1 MTTRSFT
8 TDSAL
13 QRHQIVKYMTVLGV
27 KWVVDESL
35 PRDQVGFTVTSAT
48 DEQWEDVRSFV
59 DKVKG

>member
-13 QRHQIVKYMTVLGV
+13 QRHQVITYLRALGV
-27 KWVVDESL
+27 EWVVDESL
-35 PRDQVGFTVTSAT
+35 PRDLVGFTVTSAT

-59 DKVKG
+59 EKVKG

>member
-13 QRHQIVKYMTVLGV
+13 QRHQVITYMRALGV
-27 KWVVDESL
+27 EWVVDESL

-48 DEQWEDVRSFV
+48 EVQWEDVKDFV
-59 DKVKG
+59 KRVKG